1 MATEAILSD
10 VGMLYKRLFNHRP
23 IIQNEL
29 HYFVRELETKRGED
43 GDLRTLQD
51 SMSKADEINTVFLN
65 EIACSVPHFNKIRQ
79 KSCVI
84 KDTCE
89 KLLGQEDSDLWIS
102 PEEQARLD
110 QKVEEYRVEL
120 KKKEQDIFTMNE
132 QEIKKLKEEIDELR
146 ESRSKLRSHVS
157 SVSSTSVTVY
167 PATPSPE
174 LEGYPATP
182 SPELEGEEPQ
192 EVELGVES
200 SLEEGGQLEEEKEGT
215 TEVETVSDDGRDS
228 Q

>member
-1 MATEAILSD
+1 M
-10 VGMLYKRLFNHRP
+10 
-23 IIQNEL
+23 
-29 HYFVRELETKRGED
+29 
-43 GDLRTLQD
+43 
-51 SMSKADEINTVFLN
+51 
-65 EIACSVPHFNKIRQ
+65 
-79 KSCVI
+79 
-84 KDTCE
+84 
-89 KLLGQEDSDLWIS
+89 
-102 PEEQARLD
+102 
-110 QKVEEYRVEL
+110 EL

-167 PATPSPE
+167 PATPSPDLEGYPATPSPE

-200 SLEEGGQLEEEKEGT
+200 SLEEGGQLEEGT